1 MTETDKALAREISR
15 NQDLVIENL
24 RLLDERDQLVERI
37 DYLETELDD
46 LRRRMSESAHVSR

>member
-37 DYLETELDD
+37 DYLETELDA